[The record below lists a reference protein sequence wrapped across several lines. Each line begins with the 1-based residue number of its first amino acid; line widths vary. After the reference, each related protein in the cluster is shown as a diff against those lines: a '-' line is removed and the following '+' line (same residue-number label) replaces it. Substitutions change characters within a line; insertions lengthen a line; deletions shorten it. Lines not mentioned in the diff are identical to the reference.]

1 MNLYELTGEL
11 IELQDMMSEECDEQV
26 LLDTLEAVEGE
37 FDAKIEGY
45 CKVIKNLEADAK
57 ALKEEAKRLSAR
69 QKSIENNISHMKN
82 AMTEALRQTGR
93 TEAGGLLKAKI
104 QKNGG
109 MLPLILSEAPER
121 LPEAFRKVSYEAD
134 NEAIRKALDEGQE
147 LSFASYGERGE
158 SLRIK

>member
-1 MNLYELTGEL
+1 MNLYELTEEL

-26 LLDTLEAVEGE
+26 LLDTIEAVEGE

-69 QKSIENNISHMKN
+69 QKSIENNISRMKN

-109 MLPLILSEAPER
+109 MLPLIVTEPSER

>member
-1 MNLYELTGEL
+1 MNLYELTDEL
-11 IELQDMMSEECDEQV
+11 IQLQEMMSEECEEQA
-26 LLDTLEAVEGE
+26 LLDTIEAVEGE

-57 ALKEEAKRLSAR
+57 ALKEESKRLSAR
-69 QKSIENNISHMKN
+69 QKSIENNISRMKN
-82 AMTEALRQTGR
+82 AMQTALTQTGR
-93 TEAGGLLKAKI
+93 KEAGGLLKAKI

-121 LPEAFRKVSYEAD
+121 LPEAFRRVSYEAD

-147 LSFASYGERGE
+147 LDFAEYGERGE

>member
-1 MNLYELTGEL
+1 MNLYELTDEL
-11 IELQDMMSEECDEQV
+11 IQLQDMMSEECEEQV
-26 LLDTLEAVEGE
+26 LLDTIEAVEGE

-69 QKSIENNISHMKN
+69 QKSIENNISRMKN
-82 AMTEALRQTGR
+82 AMTEALRQTGKK
-93 TEAGGLLKAKI
+93 EAGGLLKAKI

-109 MLPLILSEAPER
+109 MLPLIVTEPSES
-121 LPEAFRKVSYEAD
+121 LPDAFRKVSYEAD
-134 NEAIRKALDEGQE
+134 NDAIRKALDEGQE
-147 LSFASYGERGE
+147 LRFASYGERGE

>member
-1 MNLYELTGEL
+1 MNLYELTDEL
-11 IELQDMMSEECDEQV
+11 IQLQEMMSEECEEQV
-26 LLDTLEAVEGE
+26 LLDTIEAVEGE

-57 ALKEEAKRLSAR
+57 ALKEESKRLSAR
-69 QKSIENNISHMKN
+69 QKSIENNISRMKN
-82 AMTEALRQTGR
+82 AMQTALIQTGR
-93 TEAGGLLKAKI
+93 KEAGGLLKAKI

-121 LPEAFRKVSYEAD
+121 LPEAFRRVSYEAD

-147 LSFASYGERGE
+147 LDFAEYGERGE

>member
-1 MNLYELTGEL
+1 MNLYKLTEEM
-11 IELQDMMSEECDEQV
+11 IELQEMMSEECVEQV
-26 LLDTLEAVEGE
+26 LIDTLEAVEGE

-57 ALKEEAKRLSAR
+57 ALKEEAKRLTER
-69 QKSIENNISHMKN
+69 QKAIENNISKMKN

-93 TEAGGLLKAKI
+93 KEAGGLLKAKI

-109 MLPLILSEAPER
+109 MLPLIISEAPES
-121 LPEAFRKVSYEAD
+121 LPDAFRKVSYEAD

-147 LSFASYGERGE
+147 LDFAEYGERGE